1 LGIGGMTPSADVGIC
16 HARGHKG
23 GVCFT
28 TADFKPE
35 D

>member
-1 LGIGGMTPSADVGIC
+1 MRPWVDVGNC
-16 HARGHKG
+16 HERRHKG